1 MNKERRNLHLMVDV
15 DTFRKLALAF
25 PETVEEP
32 HFEKTSFRYRKKI
45 FAVYN
50 AKDNIGVLKLS
61 LTDQSVFCT
70 YKDGVIFYPVPGAW
84 GKKGFTIVQLAAVRK
99 DMFADALGTA
109 YAEVAKDNAK
119 GKGKGVV

>member
-1 MNKERRNLHLMVDV
+1 MVDIA
-15 DTFRKLALAF
+15 TFRKLALAF
-25 PETVEEP
+25 EGATEEP

-61 LTDQSVFCT
+61 LTDQSVFCSC
-70 YKDGVIFYPVPGAW
+70 KGGVIFYPVPGAW